1 MSLFRNIIWGSV
13 LSLSLVAC
21 SDEEGPY
28 VLPEGEYLPPVVDK
42 NVVNVSLISSLSD
55 ELLFEHGRSPMD
67 VSVRL
72 EKLKFDIALLDHFNV
87 NYGWTNPFNPMT
99 KIGKSNQLTGIFSK
113 ISQGENETMTGGALM
128 LHTPVRTSS
137 FIPVEGLAAL
147 PQLNWVFNGANLSV
161 SYFHIRTA
169 GEVSA
174 CAAAVASELKE
185 GNKPELAFIGTIEES
200 LFEAFVKAVKD
211 QNPEANVNG
220 IQSKVEAKNRMAVVV
235 TSGKYI
241 YRRAL
246 EYRVG
251 ETDDLKCMQIQIE
264 YLP

>member
-137 FIPVEGLAAL
+137 FIPVEGQVAL
-147 PQLNWVFNGANLSV
+147 PQLNWQFKGANLSV
-161 SYFHIRTA
+161 GYFHIRTA
-169 GEVSA
+169 GEASA
-174 CAAAVASELKE
+174 CASAVASELKE

-200 LFEAFVKAVKD
+200 LFEAFVKTVKD
-211 QNPEANVNG
+211 QNPEAKVDG
-220 IQSKVEAKNRMAVVV
+220 IQSKVEAKSRMAVVV
-235 TSGKYI
+235 TSDKYI

-246 EYRVG
+246 EYRIG

>member
-55 ELLFEHGRSPMD
+55 ELLFERGRSPMD
-67 VSVRL
+67 VSIRL

-137 FIPVEGLAAL
+137 IIPVEGLAAL
-147 PQLNWVFNGANLSV
+147 PQLNWEFNGANLLV

-174 CAAAVASELKE
+174 CAAAVSSELKQ

-200 LFEAFVKAVKD
+200 LFDTFVKAVKD

-220 IQSKVEAKNRMAVVV
+220 IQSKVEVKNRMAVVV

>member
-13 LSLSLVAC
+13 LSLSLIAC

-42 NVVNVSLISSLSD
+42 NVVNVSLISSFTN
-55 ELLFEHGRSPMD
+55 ELLFERGRTPMD

-99 KIGKSNQLTGIFSK
+99 KIGKSNQLTGVFSK

-137 FIPVEGLAAL
+137 FIPVEGLASL
-147 PQLNWVFNGANLSV
+147 PKLNWEFNSTNLSV
-161 SYFHIRTA
+161 GYFHITNA
-169 GEVSA
+169 GEATAYAS
-174 CAAAVASELKE
+174 AVASVLKE
-185 GNKPELAFIGTIEES
+185 GNNPEMAFIGTIEES
-200 LFEAFVKAVKD
+200 MFESFSKAVKD
-211 QNPEANVNG
+211 QNPDANIDG
-220 IQSKVEAKNRMAVVV
+220 IQSKVEAKNRMAVVI

-251 ETDDLKCMQIQIE
+251 ENDDLKCMQIQIE